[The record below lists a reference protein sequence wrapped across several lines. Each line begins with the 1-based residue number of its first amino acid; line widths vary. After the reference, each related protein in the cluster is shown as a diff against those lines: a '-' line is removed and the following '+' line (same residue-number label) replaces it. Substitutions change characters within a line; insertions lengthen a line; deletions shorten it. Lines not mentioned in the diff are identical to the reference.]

1 MKPAWT
7 FAPGGAIWRVHPAVA
22 GRIVG
27 EERDLE
33 RRRVTFFALD
43 FPSGA
48 PVWKGL
54 GVAEEWWTG
63 IERVEGELLFIH
75 GFVSPDLP
83 MHRGITVV
91 DIPGGAILWSKP
103 LWTLDSVAGDRVTV
117 LGDQRSGQGMM
128 VVDARTGDLLEE
140 MQSDPSSIGQ
150 DRSSHGDDPQW
161 WQTVAFPGSAS
172 VEELSAHRVAAPLF
186 TRWDAGKIV
195 GEVEMLD
202 RTPLLIA
209 AAAVRRNGLRGE
221 TIEHALLIVN
231 QSKAK
236 VVHDVVLARNA
247 RGAVMDAFFVQEG
260 MLVYVVEGHML
271 CAVRLAD
278 A

>member
-33 RRRVTFFALD
+33 QRRVTFFALD

-48 PVWKGL
+48 PAWKGL
-54 GVAEEWWTG
+54 GVDEPWWTG

-91 DIPGGAILWSKP
+91 DVPGGAILWSNP
-103 LWTLDSVAGDRVTV
+103 LWTLDTVAGDRVTV

-128 VVDARTGDLLEE
+128 AIDARTGHVLEE
-140 MQSDPSSIGQ
+140 IQSEPLSPGE
-150 DRSSHGDDPQW
+150 DRSSRGEDSRL
-161 WQTVAFPGSAS
+161 WQSVAFPGPAS
-172 VEELSAHRVAAPLF
+172 VEELTAHTPAAPLF
-186 TRWDAGKIV
+186 TRWGGDAIV
-195 GEVEMLD
+195 GEVEVLD
-202 RTPLLIA
+202 RSPLLIA
-209 AAAVRRNGLRGE
+209 SAAVRRKGLRAE
-221 TIEHALLIVN
+221 TIEHALLIVD
-231 QSKAK
+231 QTKGK
-236 VVHDVVLARNA
+236 VVHDVILARNA

-260 MLVYVVEGHML
+260 VLVYVVERRML
-271 CAVRLAD
+271 CGVRLVD